1 MLEKLIRKI
10 AERLD
15 ADKIPYMVIDG
26 QAVLVYGRPRLTRDI
41 DITLGIDIDDFAL
54 VEKAC
59 KKLKL
64 KMLPTRPEDFAK
76 ETGVLPAEE
85 QKSGIRVDF
94 IFSFSEYER
103 QSLKKAKRINVSNY
117 PVKFASCED
126 VIIYKMVA
134 GRAVDEEDVKS
145 ILVKNKSS
153 IDHKYIRRWLSEL
166 NKSSEHKEVLESFN
180 RLVKASNPV

>member
-15 ADKIPYMVIDG
+15 ADKIPYMVIGG
-26 QAVLVYGRPRLTRDI
+26 QAVLIYGRPRLTRDI
-41 DITLGIDIDDFAL
+41 DITLGIDVDDFAL

-64 KMLPTRPEDFAK
+64 KMLPARPEDFAK
-76 ETGVLPAEE
+76 ETRVLPAEE
-85 QKSGIRVDF
+85 QKSGFRVDF
-94 IFSFSEYER
+94 VFSFSEYER
-103 QSLKKAKRINVSNY
+103 QAIKKAKRVNINSY

-126 VIIYKMVA
+126 VIIHKMVA

-153 IDHKYIRRWLSEL
+153 IDRKYIRRWLSEFS
-166 NKSSEHKEVLESFN
+166 KSFGNEGIMDRFN
-180 RLVKASNPV
+180 SLLKAV